1 MKWIFTCLQISW
13 LGEKEITRYYG
24 RGSSCSISRQAKS
37 RKSLQSSEKA
47 WSPKTAR
54 SKGARNS
61 RRSEP
66 CLFQILQ
73 RKEEGIEFY
82 LGLCSP
88 WAKKILKYCA
98 VQEWHTLFWCSLH
111 FPTALAILHYWCV
124 NGDIQDAAGKKS
136 KPSSPASNPLGW
148 KNSYKYIN
156 KMSKQLI
163 FTEKKNI

>member
-1 MKWIFTCLQISW
+1 MKWIFTCLQVSW

-73 RKEEGIEFY
+73 RKEEGTEFY
-82 LGLCSP
+82 LGLCSS
-88 WAKKILKYCA
+88 WAKIILKYCA
-98 VQEWHTLFWCSLH
+98 IQEWHTLSWCSLH
-111 FPTALAILHYWCV
+111 FLTALTILHYWNV
-124 NGDIQDAAGKKS
+124 NGDMQSVLPKANEI
-136 KPSSPASNPLGW
+136 PSL
-148 KNSYKYIN
+148 
-156 KMSKQLI
+156 
-163 FTEKKNI
+163 

>member
-1 MKWIFTCLQISW
+1 MKWIFTCLQVSW

-73 RKEEGIEFY
+73 RQEEGIEFY

-88 WAKKILKYCA
+88 WAKKKFSNIVQSRNDIRYFDVVSVFPLYWPYCTIETWRYA
-98 VQEWHTLFWCSLH
+98 SVFPKANEICS
-111 FPTALAILHYWCV
+111 IK
-124 NGDIQDAAGKKS
+124 DASGKKS
-136 KPSSPASNPLGW
+136 KPSSPASNPWGC
-148 KNSYKYIN
+148 
-156 KMSKQLI
+156 
-163 FTEKKNI
+163 KNIYTNV